1 MPYFVAEI
9 WGQLFANPPYYILR
23 ANVTSET
30 EQQTL
35 VIKGKIPGPTSR
47 ETIITFEGK
56 FVDPKTIEVI
66 KSPINPKF
74 LRGKAYDFYQQ
85 RTPVITKSIEVLSH
99 IAEAGVP
106 QKLISAIWESVER
119 DPDFFAE
126 NPWSLVHKGL
136 PFKVA
141 DKIALALNP
150 NDFDPKC
157 DSRIEA
163 SIYEATSVA
172 FNDGNCYIDSNAL
185 FRDVSILTNESNP
198 TKIATI
204 VKTMIKEEKIV
215 VEKTQ
220 DNNNAIYLPFN
231 NRMENEFVD
240 FIASKSR
247 RSCPRVDKPIILAN
261 AKYPLTNDQIEAI
274 QIGLSAPV
282 SIISGLPGTGKT
294 TILATL
300 CKILKQQGEQ
310 VLLVAPTGI
319 AAKRLSS
326 VVQIQEAQ
334 TIHRAFGAG
343 IPSESDKN
351 VFSNYEGISRIEEF
365 DEMSL
370 NSTSDPSREH
380 WTYHPNNPRP
390 ESVIIIDESSMVD
403 LHLAWRI
410 LRALTLHC
418 RIVFV
423 GDIAQLPPI
432 GAGFIFKELIE
443 TQKIP
448 YTHLTQIFRQDSGN
462 GVVEAAHAIF
472 NNKIP
477 TINDDFVF
485 IESHSNTNILN
496 TIMDT
501 CIDLQNQGTDY
512 QVIAP
517 SHHGDC
523 GVTNLNKN
531 LRARLNSTLSHLSF
545 KIGNDEIR
553 VGDKVMITQNDYKLE
568 VFNGD
573 LGYVRAINKDDI
585 DIHLKTN
592 NSITSIPKAKVSTLI
607 RLAYAITV
615 HKSQGQEYP
624 VVIMPLVRDFGLSLL
639 QKNLIYTAITR
650 AKTKCILVGD
660 KGCLELSIHNTSK
673 SKSKLSRIKDKLISL
688 I

>member
-1 MPYFVAEI
+1 MTYYVAEI
-9 WGQLFANPPYYILR
+9 YGQIFANPPYYILR
-23 ANVTSET
+23 GLIVSET
-30 EQQTL
+30 NQETL

-47 ETIITFEGK
+47 GTIITFEGK
-56 FVDPKTIEVI
+56 RIDPKTIEVT
-66 KSPINPKF
+66 KSPINPNLLK
-74 LRGKAYDFYQQ
+74 GDAYNFYQQ
-85 RTPVITKSIEVLSH
+85 KTPAVTKSIEVLSH

-106 QKLISAIWESVER
+106 QKLISAIWDSVQR

-150 NDFDPKC
+150 SFDSRC

-163 SIYEATSVA
+163 SVYESTANA
-172 FNDGNCYIDSNAL
+172 FNDGNCYTDSTTL
-185 FRDVSILTNESNP
+185 FRDVYLLTNENNP

-204 VKTMIKEEKIV
+204 IKDMIKESKVI
-215 VEKTQ
+215 VEKTN

-231 NRMENEFVD
+231 NRMENEFVELLSHKQRR
-240 FIASKSR
+240 ICSR
-247 RSCPRVDKPIILAN
+247 VEKAVILAN
-261 AKYPLTNDQIEAI
+261 AKYPLTNNQIEAI
-274 QIGLSAPV
+274 QIGLSEPI

-343 IPSESDKN
+343 VPSESDKS
-351 VFSNYEGISRIEEF
+351 VFSNYEGVTRIEEF
-365 DEMSL
+365 DEMAL
-370 NSTSDPSREH
+370 NQASDPSREH

-390 ESVIIIDESSMVD
+390 ETVIIIDESSMVD

-410 LRALTLHC
+410 VRSLTLQC
-418 RIVFV
+418 RIIFV

-432 GAGFIFKELIE
+432 GAGFTFKDMIE
-443 TQKIP
+443 CGKIP
-448 YTHLTQIFRQDSGN
+448 STHLTQIFRQDKGN

-472 NNKIP
+472 NNKVP
-477 TINDDFVF
+477 NFNDDFVF
-485 IESHSNTNILN
+485 IESNNNIN
-496 TIMDT
+496 IISTIMDT
-501 CIDLQNQGTDY
+501 CIDLQNQGIDY
-512 QVIAP
+512 QVISP

-531 LRARLNSTLSHLSF
+531 LRARLNPTTSLQSF

-585 DIHLKTN
+585 SIMLKTN
-592 NSITSIPKAKVSTLI
+592 NSITDIPKAKVSSLI

-639 QKNLIYTAITR
+639 QKNLVYTAITR
-650 AKTKCILVGD
+650 AKVKCILVGD
-660 KGCLELSIHNTSK
+660 KTCLDLSIHNTTK
-673 SKSKLSRIKDKLISL
+673 SKNKLSRIKDKLISL
-688 I
+688 L

>member
-1 MPYFVAEI
+1 MPYYVAEI
-9 WGQLFANPPYYILR
+9 LGQIFANPPYYILK
-23 ANVTSET
+23 ANVVSET
-30 EQQTL
+30 EQKTI
-35 VIKGKIPGPTSR
+35 VIKGNIPGPTSR
-47 ETIITFEGK
+47 DTIVTFEGK
-56 FVDPKTIEVI
+56 VVDHKTIEVT
-66 KSPINPKF
+66 KSPINPK
-74 LRGKAYDFYQQ
+74 LLKGEAYIFYQQ
-85 RTPVITKSIEVLSH
+85 KTPAITKSIEVLSH
-99 IAEAGVP
+99 IADAGVP
-106 QKLISAIWESVER
+106 QKLISAIWDSVQR

-126 NPWSLVHKGL
+126 NPWNLVHKGL

-150 NDFDPKC
+150 QGFDSKC
-157 DSRIEA
+157 DPRIEA
-163 SIYEATSVA
+163 SIHEATSVA
-172 FNDGNCYIDSNAL
+172 FNDGNCYIDSTSL
-185 FRDVSILTNESNP
+185 FREVSILTNENNP
-198 TKIATI
+198 TKIATLI
-204 VKTMIKEEKIV
+204 KNMIKEERLV
-215 VEKTQ
+215 LEKTH

-231 NRMENEFVD
+231 NKMENDFVSL
-240 FIASKSR
+240 IAHKQR
-247 RSCPRVDKPIILAN
+247 RSCPRVDKLVILAN

-274 QIGLSAPV
+274 QIGLSEPI

-300 CKILKQQGEQ
+300 CKVLKQQGEQ

-343 IPSESDKN
+343 IPSESDKSI
-351 VFSNYEGISRIEEF
+351 FSNYEGVSRIEEF
-365 DEMSL
+365 DVMSL
-370 NSTSDPSREH
+370 NTAIDPSKEH

-390 ESVIIIDESSMVD
+390 ESVVIIDESSMVD

-410 LRALTLHC
+410 LRALTLQC
-418 RIVFV
+418 RVIFV

-432 GAGFIFKELIE
+432 GAGFTFKEMIE
-443 TQKIP
+443 TNKIP
-448 YTHLTQIFRQDSGN
+448 YTHLTQIFRQDKGN

-472 NNKIP
+472 NNITP
-477 TINDDFVF
+477 TMNDDFIF
-485 IESHSNTNILN
+485 LESHSNTNILN
-496 TIMDT
+496 LIMDN
-501 CIDLQNQGTDY
+501 CIDLQNQGIDY
-512 QVIAP
+512 QVISP

-531 LRARLNSTLSHLSF
+531 LRARLNPTLSHLSF

-585 DIHLKTN
+585 EIHLKTN

-624 VVIMPLVRDFGLSLL
+624 VVIMPLVRDFCLSLL

-660 KGCLELSIHNTSK
+660 KSCLELSIHNTSK
-673 SKSKLSRIKDKLISL
+673 AKSKLSRIKDKLITS

>member
-1 MPYFVAEI
+1 MPYYVAEV
-9 WGQLFANPPYYILR
+9 WGQIFANPPYYILKCL
-23 ANVTSET
+23 VTT
-30 EQQTL
+30 DTTQTPL
-35 VIKGKIPGPTSR
+35 VVKGKIPGPTTR
-47 ETIITFEGK
+47 GTIFTFEGK
-56 FVDPKTIEVI
+56 QVDPKTIEVT
-66 KSPINPKF
+66 KSPINPNLLKGDAF
-74 LRGKAYDFYQQ
+74 DFYQQ
-85 RTPVITKSIEVLSH
+85 RTPAITKSIEVLSH

-106 QKLISAIWESVER
+106 QKLISAIWDSVQR
-119 DPDFFAE
+119 DPEFFAE

-141 DKIALALNP
+141 DKIALALNS
-150 NDFDPKC
+150 DSFDPKC

-163 SIYEATSVA
+163 SVYEATSVA
-172 FNDGNCYIDSNAL
+172 FNDGNCYIESPNL
-185 FRDVSILTNESNP
+185 FRDVNILTNENNP
-198 TKIATI
+198 AKIATI
-204 VKTMIKEEKIV
+204 IKDMVKDGKLI
-215 VEKTQ
+215 VEKT
-220 DNNNAIYLPFN
+220 NNNSNAIYLPFN
-231 NRMENEFVD
+231 NKMENEFVEL
-240 FIASKSR
+240 ISHKQR
-247 RSCPRVDKPIILAN
+247 RISDRVDKSVILAN
-261 AKYPLTNDQIEAI
+261 AKYPLTSDQIEAI
-274 QIGLSAPV
+274 QLGLSAPV

-343 IPSESDKN
+343 VPSESDKTQS
-351 VFSNYEGISRIEEF
+351 SNYEGVTRIEEF
-365 DEMSL
+365 DEMAL
-370 NSTSDPSREH
+370 NQTSDPSREH

-390 ESVIIIDESSMVD
+390 ETVVIIDESSMVD

-410 LRALTLHC
+410 LRALTLQC
-418 RIVFV
+418 RIIFV

-432 GAGFIFKELIE
+432 GAVFTFKEMIE
-443 TQKIP
+443 CGKIP
-448 YTHLTQIFRQDSGN
+448 STHLTQIFRQDKGN

-472 NNKIP
+472 NNNTP
-477 TINDDFVF
+477 NINDDFVF
-485 IESHSNTNILN
+485 IESHSNINILS
-496 TIMDT
+496 TIIDN

-531 LRARLNSTLSHLSF
+531 LRARLNPTLSHLSF

-573 LGYVRAINKDDI
+573 LGYVKSINKDDVSI
-585 DIHLKTN
+585 MLKTN
-592 NSITSIPKAKVSTLI
+592 NSITDIPKAKVASLI

-624 VVIMPLVRDFGLSLL
+624 VVIMPLVKDFGLSLL
-639 QKNLIYTAITR
+639 QKNLVYTAITR
-650 AKTKCILVGD
+650 AKIKCILIGD
-660 KGCLELSIHNTSK
+660 KTCLPLAINNTPSK
-673 SKSKLSRIKDKLISL
+673 NKLSRIKDKLIAS

>member
-1 MPYFVAEI
+1 MPYFVAEV

-23 ANVTSET
+23 ALVTST
-30 EQQTL
+30 SEQNTL

-47 ETIITFEGK
+47 GTIITFEGK
-56 FVDPKTIEVI
+56 YTDPKTIEVI
-66 KSPINPKF
+66 KSPINPK
-74 LRGKAYDFYQQ
+74 LLKGDAYTFYQQ
-85 RTPVITKSIEVLSH
+85 KTPAISKSIEVLSH

-106 QKLISAIWESVER
+106 QKLISAIWDSVQR

-141 DKIALALNP
+141 DKIAVALNP
-150 NDFDPKC
+150 QGFDYKC
-157 DSRIEA
+157 DTRIEA
-163 SIYEATSVA
+163 SVYEATSTA
-172 FNDGNCYIDSNAL
+172 FNDGNIYIDSTTL
-185 FRDVSILTNESNP
+185 FRDVSLLTSEGNP
-198 TKIATI
+198 TKIAGI
-204 VKTMIKEEKIV
+204 IKDMIKEEKIR
-215 VEKTQ
+215 VEKTA

-231 NRMENEFVD
+231 NKMENDFVEL
-240 FIASKSR
+240 IAHKQR
-247 RSCPRVDKPIILAN
+247 RLSDRVDKSVILAN

-343 IPSESDKN
+343 IPSESDKGIL
-351 VFSNYEGISRIEEF
+351 SNYEGVTRIEEF
-365 DEMSL
+365 DEMAL
-370 NSTSDPSREH
+370 NQASDPSREH

-390 ESVIIIDESSMVD
+390 ETVVIIDESSMVD

-410 LRALTLHC
+410 VRALTLQC
-418 RIVFV
+418 RIIFV

-432 GAGFIFKELIE
+432 GAGFVFKDIIE
-443 TQKIP
+443 TTKIP
-448 YTHLTQIFRQDSGN
+448 YTHLTQVFRQENGN
-462 GVVEAAHAIF
+462 GVVSAAHAIF
-472 NNKIP
+472 NNLSP
-477 TINDDFVF
+477 VINDDFVF
-485 IESHSNTNILN
+485 IESNSNINIITNI
-496 TIMDT
+496 IDT
-501 CIDLQNQGTDY
+501 CTDLQNQGIDY
-512 QVIAP
+512 QVISP

-531 LRARLNSTLSHLSF
+531 LRSRLNPTTSLQSF

-573 LGYVRAINKDDI
+573 LGYVRAITKDDVSI
-585 DIHLKTN
+585 MLKTN
-592 NSITSIPKAKVSTLI
+592 NSITDIPKAKVSSLI

-650 AKTKCILVGD
+650 AKTKCILIGD
-660 KGCLELSIHNTSK
+660 KGCMELAINNTSK
-673 SKSKLSRIKDKLISL
+673 SVNKLSRIKDKLIAQ